1 VDHLGDE
8 REGGIG
14 AGGSPDGSWWRWPA
28 AVVVEEDP
36 LRFFDDSAIGACF
49 S

>member
-1 VDHLGDE
+1 MDHLGDE

-28 AVVVEEDP
+28 A
-36 LRFFDDSAIGACF
+36 LILIGGLCREWKRRILGF
-49 S
+49 V

>member
-1 VDHLGDE
+1 MDDLGDE
-8 REGGIG
+8 KEGRIG
-14 AGGSPDGSWWRWPA
+14 AGGSPDGLWQWWPA

-36 LRFFDDSAIGACF
+36 FRFFNDSTIGVCF